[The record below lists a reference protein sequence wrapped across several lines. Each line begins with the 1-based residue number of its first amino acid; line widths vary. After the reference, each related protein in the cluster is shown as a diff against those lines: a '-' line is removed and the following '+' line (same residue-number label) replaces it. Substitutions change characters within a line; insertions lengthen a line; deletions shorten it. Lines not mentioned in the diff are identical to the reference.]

1 MHRRGEMGVSWAS
14 ELESRTR
21 LEVRF
26 ETRSHVLE
34 LGGEAGTRSDGE
46 TNRERQQLP
55 WRFHSLPTP
64 PLPPH
69 LYSEP
74 RCASEDDCTVPT
86 HASDQYRLD
95 TLSPSRMQHIARTRS
110 LAILLP
116 CQDFRVR
123 QLPTTPLGDSS
134 VHVLSG

>member
-46 TNRERQQLP
+46 TNRERDSSYLGA
-55 WRFHSLPTP
+55 F
-64 PLPPH
+64 
-69 LYSEP
+69 
-74 RCASEDDCTVPT
+74 
-86 HASDQYRLD
+86 
-95 TLSPSRMQHIARTRS
+95 TRS
-110 LAILLP
+110 LRRHCRLTSILSLDAP
-116 CQDFRVR
+116 LRMIVR
-123 QLPTTPLGDSS
+123 YRHMLATSIDSIP
-134 VHVLSG
+134 